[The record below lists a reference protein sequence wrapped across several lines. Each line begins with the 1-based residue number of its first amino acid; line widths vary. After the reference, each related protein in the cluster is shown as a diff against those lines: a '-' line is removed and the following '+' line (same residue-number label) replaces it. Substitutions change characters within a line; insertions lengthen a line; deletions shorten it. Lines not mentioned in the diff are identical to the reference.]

1 MITSLLLIYNYN
13 RRTNKAIKEAEDYRK
28 RNDSEFRAKEQN
40 FNRYKRELDNIVK
53 EITEETDK
61 LEEAYNQAM
70 KTSNPFRHVAEM
82 YADWETIVYEK
93 AAHFQRTK
101 PHPAIKRAE
110 EIKELREKTRTHIRE
125 FKEMK
130 FKYLFLLDAF
140 PELKQYVDDAEALA
154 HLADYKDFEDFKNER
169 DEVFDWVSPEEY
181 RNMSEVK
188 RNQLALDRYKN
199 RPKNRWEIGIEY
211 ELFIGCFRFN
221 PI

>member
-82 YADWETIVYEK
+82 YADWETIVYENTT
-93 AAHFQRTK
+93 HFLKTK
-101 PHPAIKRAE
+101 KHPAVKRSE
-110 EIKELREKTRTHIRE
+110 DVRVLNEKTKETVRNY
-125 FKEMK
+125 KEMK
-130 FKYLFLLDAF
+130 YKYLGSSANLRVIDL
-140 PELKQYVDDAEALA
+140 
-154 HLADYKDFEDFKNER
+154 
-169 DEVFDWVSPEEY
+169 
-181 RNMSEVK
+181 
-188 RNQLALDRYKN
+188 
-199 RPKNRWEIGIEY
+199 I
-211 ELFIGCFRFN
+211 
-221 PI
+221 